1 MPEPAIDNTDAA
13 PPPAEPSHD
22 IAIDDAPA
30 RPASSDQ
37 RRAGKK
43 KKGCGCLGCLTIIA
57 VIMAICGGLV
67 GKAVYDE
74 ARTSRLQ
81 AEHIHRYAVPLR
93 YSVEYGSALN
103 KDVSSWGEQIF
114 PMHGPYN
121 QRLGYVRL
129 PEYISALT
137 SDRMRVVRQARF
149 SAALREHVERGLN
162 IPYAEKSQAGL
173 KITDR
178 TGETMFLS
186 RTPERLYGQFSD
198 IPELLVQ
205 SLTYIEDRGLLDET
219 EPKRNPAVD
228 WGRFSKAVFLQA
240 AEKIGIHNSSMGGS
254 TLATQMEK
262 FRHSPQ
268 GVTGS
273 VEEKLRQM
281 ASASVRAYKNSEDTR
296 AYRRQLVVDYLN
308 TVPLSAAPGFGEV
321 NGLGDG
327 LFVWYGAE
335 FAAVNALLK
344 EANPRGERLMAQARA
359 YKRALSLMVAHRR
372 PSYYLDA
379 AGRDDLERLCD
390 SHIRVLARENIV
402 PPELAAAALKERLVF
417 RDFRRDPAQRPISA
431 SKGVNMARNRLAS
444 LLRCSL
450 YDLDR
455 LDLSIDTTIDS
466 ALQKR
471 VDDYLRS
478 LENPKTAGH
487 YGLIGKSLL
496 APNQTGVV
504 RYSFTLFEKNPAG
517 TMVRVQTDT
526 VDGPFDINEGSKLE
540 LGSTAKLRTLATY
553 LQIVSELYDEFSL
566 VNELELTHLVQ
577 SDMDAISRFVAEAF
591 LRNPDISR
599 REILDKAMQRTYSAD
614 PTEQF
619 LTGGSI
625 HTFRNFNAGDNSRL
639 ATVAEALQYSLNL
652 PFVRL
657 MRDIVQCT
665 SARQWQGRGKLLV
678 DDKDPRRKELLDGF
692 IDRESQVFLRRF
704 WRKYQGKKHEDLLD
718 ALFSGRRA
726 GTNRLAIIH
735 HVLFPEAGAENLES
749 FLNQRVAGKIGEKRA
764 GELYAKY
771 HNSGYSLAE
780 LGYLAGMHPLELWL
794 LAYLNQPGE
803 HSLADA
809 IAKSAAA
816 RRETYDWLDR
826 AKAKGARDSRVR
838 AMMEIDAFSDIH
850 RRWKEMGYPFD
861 HMVPSLASALGSSG
875 DRPAALADLMGIIMN
890 DGQRL
895 PTWRFSKVEFAV
907 DSPYETVLTPNQPV
921 PERVFPM
928 EVAQVL
934 QEALSRV
941 VSGGTAR
948 RLSGVFKRSD
958 GAVFAAGGKTGTGD
972 NRIFTINALG
982 ERGASKSLNRT
993 ATFVFY
999 LGDSHF
1005 GTLTAFVAG
1014 RSANAFSFT
1023 STLPLQVLKGMAPI
1037 LSPVLTGARIP
1048 PPPQPKPKVRVAPPP
1063 DDDDFEDSASPEST
1077 EEPEE

>member
-1 MPEPAIDNTDAA
+1 MPEPTAANTDAA
-13 PPPAEPSHD
+13 APPLVKSPHE
-22 IAIDDAPA
+22 IAIDDTPA
-30 RPASSDQ
+30 QPLPPSQRPVA
-37 RRAGKK
+37 KK
-43 KKGCGCLGCLTIIA
+43 KKGCGCLGCLTIIV
-57 VIMAICGGLV
+57 VIMVICGGV
-67 GKAVYDE
+67 AGKLIYDE
-74 ARTSRLQ
+74 AQTSRLQ
-81 AEHIHRYAVPLR
+81 AEYIHRYAAPLR

-103 KDVSSWGEQIF
+103 TDALSRDARIF
-114 PMHGPYN
+114 PTHGPYDL
-121 QRLGYVRL
+121 RLGYVKL
-129 PEYISALT
+129 NEYVRALT
-137 SDRMRVVRQARF
+137 NEGMRVVRQARF

-173 KITDR
+173 KISDQA
-178 TGETMFLS
+178 GGTMFLS
-186 RTPERLYGQFSD
+186 RTPERLYGQFTD
-198 IPELLVQ
+198 IPELLVK
-205 SLTYIEDRGLLDET
+205 SLIYIEDRDLLDDT
-219 EPKRNPAVD
+219 EAKRNPAVN
-228 WGRFSKAVFLQA
+228 WGRFTKAVVLQA
-240 AEKIGIHNSSMGGS
+240 AERIGIHTASMGGS

-273 VEEKLRQM
+273 IEEKLRQM

-327 LFVWYGAE
+327 LFVWYGDE

-344 EANPRGERLMAQARA
+344 EENPRGERLIAQARA

-379 AGRDDLERLCD
+379 GRDDLARLCD
-390 SHIRVLARENIV
+390 SHIRILARDNIV

-471 VDDYLRS
+471 INDYLKS
-478 LENPKTAGH
+478 LESPKTAAH

-496 APNQTGVV
+496 APGQTGAV
-504 RYSFTLFEKNPAG
+504 RYSFTLFEKSPSGA
-517 TMVRVQTDT
+517 MVRVQTDT
-526 VDGPFDINEGSKLE
+526 YDGPFDINEGSKLE

-553 LQIVSELYDEFSL
+553 LQIVSELYDEFSVL
-566 VNELELTHLVQ
+566 DELDLTRLIQ
-577 SDMDAISRFVAEAF
+577 SDIDVISRFVADAF
-591 LRNPDISR
+591 LKNPDISR
-599 REILDKAMQRTYSAD
+599 REMLDKAMQRTYSAD
-614 PTEQF
+614 PSEQF

-625 HTFRNFNAGDNSRL
+625 HIFRNFNAGDNARL
-639 ATVAEALQYSLNL
+639 ATVAESLQYSLNL

-665 SARQWQGRGKLLV
+665 TARQWEGRGKILA

-704 WRKYQGKKHEDLLD
+704 WRKYQGKNAEDLLD
-718 ALFSGRRA
+718 TLFAGRRA
-726 GTNRLAIIH
+726 GANRLAIIH
-735 HVLFPEAGAENLES
+735 HLLFPQADVEDLER
-749 FLNQRVAGKIGEKRA
+749 FLGQHITGKIAEKRA

-771 HNSGYSLAE
+771 HDSSYSLGD

-816 RRETYDWLDR
+816 RRSAYEWLDQ
-826 AKAKGARDSRVR
+826 AKAKGARNSRIR

-895 PTWRFSKVEFAV
+895 PTRRFSKVEFAV
-907 DSPYETVLTPNQPV
+907 DSPYETVLTPNPPE
-921 PERVFPM
+921 PERVFPV

-934 QEALSRV
+934 QEALGRV

-948 RLSGVFKRSD
+948 RLSGVFKQSD
-958 GAVFAAGGKTGTGD
+958 SAVFAAGGKTGTGD
-972 NRIFTINALG
+972 NRIFTINAQG
-982 ERGASKSLNRT
+982 ERGASKALNRT

-999 LGDSHF
+999 LGDNHF

-1014 RSANAFSFT
+1014 RSAGAFSFT
-1023 STLPLQVLKGMAPI
+1023 SSLPLQVLKGMAPI
-1037 LSPVLTGARIP
+1037 LNPVLVGARMP
-1048 PPPQPKPKVRVAPPP
+1048 PPPPKKPKVRIAPPP
-1063 DDDDFEDSASPEST
+1063 EDDSEDSSLPEST
-1077 EEPEE
+1077 EESDE